1 LAKINVLRNFYA
13 VGILE
18 QFVDTLKSFEAML
31 PNYYSGVLDIWN
43 SQSKSL
49 IPDQVVLV
57 IFSVLQE
64 KRNRTKTVNSTE
76 LSNQSREFLMK
87 GPLKWETDLYIFV
100 RALFNERLRHYN
112 IAPTGVQIT

>member
-1 LAKINVLRNFYA
+1 MAKINVLRNFYA

-100 RALFNERLRHYN
+100 RALFNERLRSYN